1 MSSSTV
7 PPPKPDIVHCF
18 HNGSPY
24 PALLHML
31 LHLYFVIPIIP
42 SMALNVIK
50 PISNIFSFHL
60 LKPGSLLKPFP
71 SFPFIPHF
79 PFIFPS
85 YVLPCSI
92 HPPSNRLW
100 VSGSHRTA
108 LVQWAVPCFCASS
121 TQLLCLPMRLASWT
135 KSPCPG

>member
-31 LHLYFVIPIIP
+31 LHVYFVIPIIP

-92 HPPSNRLW
+92 HPPSNRL
-100 VSGSHRTA
+100 
-108 LVQWAVPCFCASS
+108 
-121 TQLLCLPMRLASWT
+121 
-135 KSPCPG
+135 